1 LVGRKEAHVIPIR
14 DTVPT
19 SRTPVVTWSLIAINV
34 AIFLYELT
42 LDPRDLQ
49 ELFYLFGMVPA
60 RYSHPG
66 WAQWVGLPI
75 DDYWP
80 FLTSMFLH
88 GGWTHVIGNMW
99 ALWIFGDNVEDRMG
113 PVRFLLFYL
122 FTGLAAGLTHWFT
135 NLDSAV
141 PTVGASGAIAGVL
154 GAYFVLFPRSR
165 IIVLVPVFFLPL
177 FFQLPAVTYL
187 LFWFLSQVLGGTIS
201 GLTASE
207 VGGVAWWAHVGGF
220 ATGMVS
226 QWFFRP
232 PEDRARRPFQRDEYA
247 VERAWA
253 QGS

>member
-1 LVGRKEAHVIPIR
+1 
-14 DTVPT
+14 
-19 SRTPVVTWSLIAINV
+19 
-34 AIFLYELT
+34 
-42 LDPRDLQ
+42 
-49 ELFYLFGMVPA
+49 
-60 RYSHPG
+60 
-66 WAQWVGLPI
+66 
-75 DDYWP
+75 
-80 FLTSMFLH
+80 MFLH
-88 GGWTHVIGNMW
+88 GGRPHILGNLWT
-99 ALWIFGDNVEDRMG
+99 LWIFGDNVEDRMG
-113 PVRFLLFYL
+113 PARFLAFYL

-177 FFQLPAVTYL
+177 FFQLPAVIYL
-187 LFWFLSQVLGGTIS
+187 LFWLLSQIMGGAIS

-220 ATGMVS
+220 ATGMVT
-226 QWFFRP
+226 QWFFRSS
-232 PEDRARRPFQRDEYA
+232 EDKARRAFQRDEYG